1 MDMVRSPKNTN
12 RFSGLEAWIH
22 SQLMRGSDELCF
34 TYRRQ
39 VEQLRE
45 RAAALNAF
53 PPPVRRRQRATLRQW
68 DQIRRLEEVRL
79 K

>member
-1 MDMVRSPKNTN
+1 MVRRQQDNSS
-12 RFSGLEAWIH
+12 FSGLDAWIH
-22 SQLMRGSDELCF
+22 TQLMRGSDELCF

-45 RAAALNAF
+45 RAAALTAF
-53 PPPVRRRQRATLRQW
+53 PAPVRRRQRATLRQW
-68 DQIRRLEEVRL
+68 DQIRLLEEARL

>member
-1 MDMVRSPKNTN
+1 MVPSPKDSN

-45 RAAALNAF
+45 RTATLSAF
-53 PPPVRRRQRATLRQW
+53 PPPVRLRQRATLRQW